1 MSGEDKYKGHR
12 KKEAT
17 LEDEEMHL
25 AQLKQNLYNIGL
37 SGTKKKTAEKS
48 SVKLLINDIL
58 SSRNTEQLYTA
69 LGKFF
74 LSKNTSF
81 FKKLEAALI
90 SSDYNNV
97 IEIYVGKMILVSSL
111 AFMISSVF
119 FGIGIS
125 LSLLGFN
132 IAYISVPF
140 IISAIIFFILF
151 YIPFER
157 VSSKRRS
164 IDINMPFALTHLS
177 AIASSGTPPEE
188 AFRIMSTFTEFGS
201 VSTETLNIIKRIDV
215 FGEDITTSLKQ
226 VIDTTPSES
235 FREILSG
242 ILTIT
247 QTGGNLDAYLSEM
260 AKIAMFDYKLA
271 REKYISALSTYADI
285 YTALLIAAPLF
296 LVSILVVM
304 NIIPNTTLPG
314 NLSIMDALSIGVYGL
329 IPMLNLLFLAFITFT
344 TPEM

>member
-1 MSGEDKYKGHR
+1 MSGEDKPKGKR

-17 LEDEEMHL
+17 LEDEELHL
-25 AQLKQNLYNIGL
+25 LHLKQNLDRIGL
-37 SGTKKKTAEKS
+37 SGTKKNVSGKTNVNILLDNLFSAKS
-48 SVKLLINDIL
+48 
-58 SSRNTEQLYTA
+58 TEQLYTSF
-69 LGKFF
+69 GKFF
-74 LSKNTSF
+74 LSKNTSLF
-81 FKKLEAALI
+81 RKLEAALI

-97 IEIYVGKMILVSSL
+97 VEVYVGKMVLMSSI
-111 AFMISSVF
+111 AFVISSIF
-119 FGIGIS
+119 FGIGV
-125 LSLLGFN
+125 LLPSPLFGMVYMS
-132 IAYISVPF
+132 APF
-140 IISAIIFFILF
+140 IISAIIFFFMF
-151 YIPFER
+151 YIPFEK

-201 VSTETLNIIKRIDV
+201 ISTETLNIIKRIDV
-215 FGEDITTSLKQ
+215 FGEDITTSLRQ
-226 VIDTTPSES
+226 VIATTPSES
-235 FREILSG
+235 FREILGG

-260 AKIAMFDYKLA
+260 ADIAMFDYKLA

-314 NLSIMDALSIGVYGL
+314 NISIMDALSLGVYGL
-329 IPMLNLLFLAFITFT
+329 IPMLNMLFLAFITFT
-344 TPEM
+344 TPEV